1 MKMTTRKLVSLGVL
15 AAISV
20 VLVYFIHLPL
30 IPAAPFLEYDPADI
44 PILIA
49 TFVYGPVTGLV
60 LTVVVSVIQGLTVS
74 AQSGWIG
81 ILMHIFATGLFVLVA
96 GLIYRGK
103 KTKSRAVAALLV
115 SVIAMTAAMVVWN
128 IIFTPLFLGTPIDQV
143 LPLLLPAIIPFN
155 LIKGVI
161 NAALTFVLYKQVGRF
176 LRGRAET
183 EAPSS
188 HGMGAPHGN

>member
-1 MKMTTRKLVSLGVL
+1 MKMTTRKLVSMGVL

-49 TFVYGPVTGLV
+49 TFAYGPVTGLV

-81 ILMHIFATGLFVLVA
+81 ILMHIFATGVFVLAA
-96 GLIYRGK
+96 GCIYRGK
-103 KTKSRAVAALLV
+103 KTLGRAVAALLCG
-115 SVIAMTAAMVVWN
+115 IAAMTGAMVVWN
-128 IIFTPLFLGTPIDQV
+128 IIFTPLFLGTPREQV
-143 LPLLLPAIIPFN
+143 LPLLIPAIIPFN
-155 LIKGVI
+155 LIKAGI
-161 NAALTFVLYKQVGRF
+161 NSALTFVLYKQVGRF
-176 LRGRAET
+176 LKGRADE
-183 EAPSS
+183 ESFPSK
-188 HGMGAPHGN
+188 GMGASHGS